1 MLISYEQTLSL
12 QANKFQHCSLSSVPD
27 QETKYLPF
35 YSSLPTRTLL
45 SCIEIPMLESH
56 LILLSAVERDRIVEL
71 IGDVPRIELFAR
83 QTTPGWDV
91 WGNEI
96 QSDIEMKSE
105 EEIE

>member
-1 MLISYEQTLSL
+1 ML
-12 QANKFQHCSLSSVPD
+12 
-27 QETKYLPF
+27 KYVC
-35 YSSLPTRTLL
+35 LL
-45 SCIEIPMLESH
+45 LEERFDASQPMCVRLYY
-56 LILLSAVERDRIVEL
+56 LILKNHSKKPDEARDRIVEL

-96 QSDIEMKSE
+96 QSDIEMKDE

>member
-1 MLISYEQTLSL
+1 MEPLDNMFTSVNEQVGTIAGQVGQTPQGWNAGIFNLIQNISQTVI
-12 QANKFQHCSLSSVPD
+12 VP
-27 QETKYLPF
+27 
-35 YSSLPTRTLL
+35 
-45 SCIEIPMLESH
+45 IAG
-56 LILLSAVERDRIVEL
+56 LIIT
-71 IGDVPRIELFAR
+71 FAR